1 MLCYKTHFKRLQIV
15 CQSEESKQ
23 TNGWRREGRKEGRYE
38 QMTPT
43 VNRCGSTAEATQ
55 RLFTLQ
61 DISLLHYNRMAASH
75 V

>member
-1 MLCYKTHFKRLQIV
+1 MD
-15 CQSEESKQ
+15 
-23 TNGWRREGRKEGRYE
+23 GEGKEGRQAGRYQ

-43 VNRCGSTAEATQ
+43 VNRCGSIAGAIQ

-61 DISLLHYNRMAASH
+61 DISSLHYNRMAASH

>member
-1 MLCYKTHFKRLQIV
+1 MEK
-15 CQSEESKQ
+15 
-23 TNGWRREGRKEGRYE
+23 GWMEGRKAGRYE

-43 VNRCGSTAEATQ
+43 VNRCGSIAEATQ

>member
-1 MLCYKTHFKRLQIV
+1 MKHTSKDYRLLVRVRSQ
-15 CQSEESKQ
+15 SKQ
-23 TNGWRREGRKEGRYE
+23 MDGEGKEGKKEGRYE

-43 VNRCGSTAEATQ
+43 VNRCGSTAEAIQ

-61 DISLLHYNRMAASH
+61 DISLLHYNRMAASE

>member
-1 MLCYKTHFKRLQIV
+1 MDGEGK
-15 CQSEESKQ
+15 
-23 TNGWRREGRKEGRYE
+23 EGRKEGRYQ

-43 VNRCGSTAEATQ
+43 VNRCGSIAEATQ